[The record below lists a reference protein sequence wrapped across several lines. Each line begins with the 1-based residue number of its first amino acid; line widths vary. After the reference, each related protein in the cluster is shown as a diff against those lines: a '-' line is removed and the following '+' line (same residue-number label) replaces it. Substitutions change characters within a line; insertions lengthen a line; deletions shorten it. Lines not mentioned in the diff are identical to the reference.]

1 MVTPKHHIAV
11 VDHLIQHSEPVQR
24 IWSVRIRLTVFLLL
38 GAAVGALVA
47 WLWPRPDLIAKLHE
61 PSFTIGLLALA
72 LATGCAARLAL
83 RSAVPGRG
91 PSHLESALTLL
102 LVGAA
107 AFSIGIRVLLDTDAT
122 AGRLLDAGWPCAL
135 RTLAF
140 AVPPWSV
147 LLIAIRRG
155 APVHVTSAAACAGA
169 AALLLTTTVLR
180 VTCRDDDPSHW
191 LIWHFAVVIT
201 GIALSTAL
209 ATTWLRR
216 WRHD

>member
-1 MVTPKHHIAV
+1 MVTPEHHVAV
-11 VDHLIQHSEPVQR
+11 VDHLVQHSHPVRR
-24 IWSVRIRLTVFLLL
+24 IWSVGIRLTVFLLFG
-38 GAAVGALVA
+38 GATGALVA
-47 WLWPRPDLIAKLHE
+47 WMWPRPDLIAKLHE

-72 LATGCAARLAL
+72 LATGCAALLAL

-91 PSHLESALTLL
+91 PSHLESALALL

-107 AFSIGIRVLLDTDAT
+107 AFSIGIRFPLGTDAT

-155 APVHVTSAAACAGA
+155 APVHVTSAGAYAGA
-169 AALLLTTTVLR
+169 AALLLATTALR
-180 VTCRDDDPSHW
+180 AACRDDDPSHW

-201 GIALSTAL
+201 GTALATAL